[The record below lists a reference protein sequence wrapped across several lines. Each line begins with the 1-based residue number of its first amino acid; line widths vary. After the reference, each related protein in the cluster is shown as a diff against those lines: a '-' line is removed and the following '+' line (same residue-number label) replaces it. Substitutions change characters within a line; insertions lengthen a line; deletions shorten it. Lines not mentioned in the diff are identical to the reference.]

1 MILVFWKLSFKTA
14 FSLSSFT
21 FIKRLL
27 SFSLLSPIRVVSPV
41 CLRLLIF
48 LLAIVIPAWA
58 SSSPAFHIMYS
69 AYKLN
74 KQDDYIQPWGT
85 PFPTWNQSVVL
96 CPVLTVA
103 SWPAYR
109 FLRSQVRWSI
119 FPSLVEFSNFIVI
132 HIVRVFRVVNKS
144 EVDAFVDLCWFFWWC
159 NGCWHLMSCSSA
171 FSKFSLN
178 IYIGIHTHTHMY
190 LCISIHKSVEYS
202 AAIKMWSLE

>member
-41 CLRLLIF
+41 YLRLLIF

-58 SSSPAFHIMYS
+58 SSSPAFHIMHS

-109 FLRSQVRWSI
+109 FLRSQVRCSI
-119 FPSLVEFSNFIVI
+119 FPCLVEFSDFIVI

-159 NGCWHLMSCSSA
+159 NGCWQFDVLFLCLFSIQLEHLHR
-171 FSKFSLN
+171 
-178 IYIGIHTHTHMY
+178 HTHTHT
-190 LCISIHKSVEYS
+190 CIYVYPYTNQ
-202 AAIKMWSLE
+202 WNTRQP